1 MDERIL
7 YHGKIQAFIR
17 KTKIWREFQK
27 GSDLVYFL
35 KQTLDKEFLQVCQ
48 NDADLWYQKIQK
60 KIPKLVCLSLYD
72 PKYPTLL
79 KEIYDP
85 PIVIACLGNT
95 DLFSYH
101 LTSIVGTRKASPI
114 SLLAT
119 DVLVDSMKHIEKLGI
134 VSGMALGI
142 DRKAFLAALD
152 RQIPVLGVLGT
163 TIELQYPPGNRD
175 LYKRV
180 QKDDASLLM
189 TEFLMYTEP
198 AKWTFPKRNRVIAGL
213 SERVY
218 IMESGKKSG
227 TLSTALSA
235 INENREIYV
244 FDHPSQFD
252 NAGGKKL
259 ILDGAE
265 KLELKGLPIQQPRQ
279 GSSVSKFSSES
290 DLEEIQVKDKM
301 PLEVEMISFDEWR
314 RQFVESIL

>member
-1 MDERIL
+1 MDERLL
-7 YHGKIQAFIR
+7 YHAKIQAFIR
-17 KTKIWREFQK
+17 KTKLWREFQK
-27 GSDLVYFL
+27 GTDLVYFL
-35 KQTLDKEFLQVCQ
+35 KQILDKDFIQVCQ
-48 NDADLWYQKIQK
+48 KDADLWYQKIQK
-60 KIPKLVCLSLYD
+60 KIPNLVCISLYD
-72 PKYPTLL
+72 PCYPKLL

-85 PIVIACLGNT
+85 PIVVACLGNL

-114 SLLAT
+114 SLKAT
-119 DVLVDSMKHIEKLGI
+119 ESLVESLKHTERLGI

-180 QKDDASLLM
+180 EKDPSSLLM

-227 TLSTALSA
+227 TISTALSA

-265 KLELKGLPIQQPRQ
+265 RLELKDLPTTQPIVE
-279 GSSVSKFSSES
+279 SSVLLENS
-290 DLEEIQVKDKM
+290 DLMTETEDTKGM
-301 PLEVEMISFDEWR
+301 PLDAEMISFDEWR